1 MWPQSRPVAPGRKSC
16 SSSAARSS
24 AEPVTVMENISAR
37 AAEEGVGR
45 TVTCHAVGK
54 GGACQVFDTC
64 QGIARGIA
72 ACGGAAAKVIS
83 LSTLP
88 NVCEVVPATMTYEDH
103 QGQRHTIEYR
113 AMGDGCS
120 QG

>member
-1 MWPQSRPVAPGRKSC
+1 MKTLVALVLVGVSSFALADEVKTAAAQPVLEHYDYS
-16 SSSAARSS
+16 
-24 AEPVTVMENISAR
+24 THLDI
-37 AAEEGVGR
+37 
-45 TVTCHAVGK
+45 
-54 GGACQVFDTC
+54 
-64 QGIARGIA
+64 
-72 ACGGAAAKVIS
+72 AKVIS

-103 QGQRHTIEYR
+103 QGQRHTIAYR

>member
-1 MWPQSRPVAPGRKSC
+1 MKTLLALVLVGV
-16 SSSAARSS
+16 SSFALAD
-24 AEPVTVMENISAR
+24 EVKT
-37 AAEEGVGR
+37 AAEQPVVEQYDYS
-45 TVTCHAVGK
+45 TNL
-54 GGACQVFDTC
+54 D
-64 QGIARGIA
+64 IAR
-72 ACGGAAAKVIS
+72 VIS

>member
-1 MWPQSRPVAPGRKSC
+1 VSSPPVAGQYEYGTNLDIKR
-16 SSSAARSS
+16 
-24 AEPVTVMENISAR
+24 
-37 AAEEGVGR
+37 
-45 TVTCHAVGK
+45 
-54 GGACQVFDTC
+54 
-64 QGIARGIA
+64 
-72 ACGGAAAKVIS
+72 VIS

>member
-1 MWPQSRPVAPGRKSC
+1 MKTLLALVLVGVSSFALADEVKTAAAQPVVEQYDYS
-16 SSSAARSS
+16 
-24 AEPVTVMENISAR
+24 TNL
-37 AAEEGVGR
+37 
-45 TVTCHAVGK
+45 
-54 GGACQVFDTC
+54 D
-64 QGIARGIA
+64 IAR
-72 ACGGAAAKVIS
+72 VIS

-120 QG
+120 NG